1 MFKTNQ
7 EIAKEIFQG
16 KWGENLE
23 RKRRLEAAGYNYDQ
37 IMSIVNAI
45 ADELPID
52 EILKR
57 AEEYDRENGLIPIE
71 INGTE
76 TLEIEVD
83 LNKYNS
89 IKLSFV
95 SGAKVV
101 TDV

>member
-1 MFKTNQ
+1 MKSNQ

-23 RKRRLEAAGYNYDQ
+23 RKKRLIEAGYDYDKV
-37 IMSIVNAI
+37 MSIVNAI

-57 AEEYDRENGLIPIE
+57 AEEYDRRHGLLPIE
-71 INGTE
+71 IHGTE

-89 IKLSFV
+89 ISLKFIA
-95 SGAKVV
+95 G
-101 TDV
+101 DENG